1 MGSKTLG
8 REQLPRESID
18 QEIPNFAS
26 HRREPGKE
34 GRGVNSIGGNKSECV
49 GRGLSVGSAE
59 SLIFLLAKGE
69 ACSPCCYGWVLMNGE
84 LWE

>member
-1 MGSKTLG
+1 MGSKILG

-34 GRGVNSIGGNKSECV
+34 GTGGNKSECV